1 MLSKKYLVLAAIVG
15 GMFAAA
21 NAGAVTTIAGGP
33 HDLTGSGPVDAAA
46 GSPTDPC
53 RFCHTPHNADNLVP
67 LWGRTGADGTFTPY
81 ASSTLTTPAGVQP
94 AGISLGCLSCHDG
107 VTAFDAIDGD
117 AGNTTANTMSSAAGV
132 TTGLI
137 GENLANDHPVSM
149 SYSAAEGADSAI
161 NTLGGGTWVK
171 LFNNGVETDAVEC
184 ATCHEPHNQDFWGPG
199 VANTGKFLRVDP
211 AGMCA
216 ECHGK

>member
-33 HDLTGSGPVDAAA
+33 HDLTGPGPVDAAA

-161 NTLGGGTWVK
+161 KTLAGGTWVK
-171 LFNNGVETDAVEC
+171 LFNNGPVTDGVEC
-184 ATCHEPHNQDFWGPG
+184 ATCHEPHNQDFWGPS
-199 VANTGKFLRVDP
+199 VENTGKFLRTDP